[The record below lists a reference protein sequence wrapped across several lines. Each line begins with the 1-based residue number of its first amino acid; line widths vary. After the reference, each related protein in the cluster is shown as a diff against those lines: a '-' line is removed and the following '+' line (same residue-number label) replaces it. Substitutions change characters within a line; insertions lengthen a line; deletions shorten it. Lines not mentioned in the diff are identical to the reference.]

1 MGKLIRYRFK
11 TRAVDDYRPL
21 RDMAKIQMPWW
32 CSGQGFDYVIIVC
45 YLPKGED
52 LFKYWDD
59 AFDINQEE
67 KDEIAYTDRFIKPS
81 WIK

>member
-1 MGKLIRYRFK
+1 MLIRYRFK
-11 TRAVDDYRPL
+11 TRSVEDYRPL
-21 RDMAKIQMPWW
+21 LDMSKIQMPWW
-32 CSGQGFDYVIIVC
+32 CSGQGLDYAIIVC

-59 AFDINQEE
+59 AFDIYQED
-67 KDEIAYTDRFIKPS
+67 KDEIVYTDRFSKPS